1 MGVYLLCVHPDAVE
15 TLLYKLH
22 EGVCGIHTGGCSL
35 AHKMMRLGYWWSNM
49 QRNAQEYAK
58 KNVIYA
64 KDMCLIFT
72 SQEDPSTI
80 CLARGLLI
88 NGD

>member
-1 MGVYLLCVHPDAVE
+1 
-15 TLLYKLH
+15 
-22 EGVCGIHTGGCSL
+22 
-35 AHKMMRLGYWWSNM
+35 M

>member
-1 MGVYLLCVHPDAVE
+1 MRVHPDAVE

-22 EGVCGIHTGGCSL
+22 EGVCGIHTGGFSL
-35 AHKMMRLGYWWSNM
+35 AHKAMRLGYWWPNM
-49 QRNAQEYAK
+49 QRNDQEHAK
-58 KNVIYA
+58 RSVFNA

-72 SQEDPSTI
+72 SQEKPSTI
-80 CLARGLLI
+80 CLARGLLL